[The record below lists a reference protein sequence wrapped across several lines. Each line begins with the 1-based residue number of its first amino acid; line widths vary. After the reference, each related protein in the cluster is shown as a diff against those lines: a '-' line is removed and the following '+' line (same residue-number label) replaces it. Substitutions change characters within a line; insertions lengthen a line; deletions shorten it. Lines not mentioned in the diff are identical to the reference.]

1 MLLINIIV
9 EMKSQSKVLVS
20 GTNLVIVLKCL

>member
-20 GTNLVIVLKCL
+20 GTNLVIVLMNL